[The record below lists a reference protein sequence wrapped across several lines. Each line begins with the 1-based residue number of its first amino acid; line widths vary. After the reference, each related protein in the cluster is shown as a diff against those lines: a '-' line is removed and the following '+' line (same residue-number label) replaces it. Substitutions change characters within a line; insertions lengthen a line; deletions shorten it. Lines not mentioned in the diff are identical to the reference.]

1 MTLDEAPKISRR
13 NEAQLREQYGFGQ
26 THILC
31 AELARWLDKYQ
42 DDPQSFLRIVRR
54 RLRAIL
60 LETKTKVKETS

>member
-1 MTLDEAPKISRR
+1 MTSDEAREISRR
-13 NEAQLREQYGFGQ
+13 NEVQLHEHYGFGQ
-26 THILC
+26 TRILC

-60 LETKTKVKETS
+60 LETKTKVKEAS

>member
-1 MTLDEAPKISRR
+1 MTSDEAREISRR
-13 NEAQLREQYGFGQ
+13 NEVELHEQYGFGQ

-54 RLRAIL
+54 RLRAIR
-60 LETKTKVKETS
+60 LETKTKVKEAS

>member
-1 MTLDEAPKISRR
+1 MTLDKA
-13 NEAQLREQYGFGQ
+13 REYRTEMKPSSTRQYGFGQ

-60 LETKTKVKETS
+60 LETKTKVKEAS

>member
-1 MTLDEAPKISRR
+1 MTSDEAWEISRR
-13 NEAQLREQYGFGQ
+13 NEVELHEQYGFGQ

-54 RLRAIL
+54 RLARHQAGN
-60 LETKTKVKETS
+60 KDKD

>member
-1 MTLDEAPKISRR
+1 MTLDEAREISRR
-13 NEAQLREQYGFGQ
+13 NEAQLYEQYGFGQ

-42 DDPQSFLRIVRR
+42 NDPQSFLRIVRR

-60 LETKTKVKETS
+60 L